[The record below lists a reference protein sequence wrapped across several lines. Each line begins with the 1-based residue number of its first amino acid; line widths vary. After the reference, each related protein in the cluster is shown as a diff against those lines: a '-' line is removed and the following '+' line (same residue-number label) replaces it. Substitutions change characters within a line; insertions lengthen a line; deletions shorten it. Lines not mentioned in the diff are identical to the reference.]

1 MTSRD
6 PLAQAQVDAANH
18 AFYRAFEQA
27 DIRQMEQIW
36 AHAEH
41 VRCVHPGWSLI
52 EGWPAVRRSWALV
65 FEGGSGMR
73 IQIDRVVVR
82 AGVLVGWVT
91 CVERIV
97 TRSAAGP
104 VANEILATNVF
115 ERAGPGHPWRM
126 VLHHA
131 SPVMRDMTEMT
142 APGSAAPGELN

>member
-1 MTSRD
+1 MRT
-6 PLAQAQVDAANH
+6 QVDAANR

-27 DIRQMEQIW
+27 DIQQMEQVW
-36 AHAEH
+36 AHGEH

-52 EGWPAVRRSWALV
+52 EGWPAVRRSWRLV

-73 IQIDRVVVR
+73 IQLDRVVVR
-82 AGVLVGWVT
+82 AGACVGWVT

-97 TRSAAGP
+97 TLSTAGP

-115 ERAGPGHPWRM
+115 ERAGDDDPWRM

-131 SPVMRDMTEMT
+131 SPVMRDMAEMT
-142 APGSAAPGELN
+142 TPDSAASGELN